1 MPSENLSR
9 ADELRRHA
17 LFGISIALT
26 GIGVFSSFGGAGE
39 ANFVGA
45 VCLKAGVVLF
55 MLWLALPQLEKLNYW
70 AILPIIGVGLVAVFR
85 PQLIM
90 IAGKLILPLSPF
102 LFVLWLLWVP
112 KKNPRSRS

>member
-1 MPSENLSR
+1 MPSDNLSR

-17 LFGISIALT
+17 LFGISIVLT
-26 GIGVFSSFGGAGE
+26 AIGVFANFGSEFE

-45 VCLKAGVVLF
+45 VCLKSGVVLF
-55 MLWLALPQLEKLNYW
+55 MLWLALPQLAKLNYW
-70 AILPIIGVGLVAVFR
+70 AILPILAVSLIAIFR

-90 IAGKLILPLSPF
+90 IAGRAILPLAPF

-112 KKNPRSRS
+112 KKKPKSR